1 MLLEYS
7 IYLTED
13 SCRIMPWISLCS
25 FVYSSGLTP
34 VSYSI
39 QMSKFLAQLSF
50 RIMRDGNLSSVKF
63 RIKDKMRLQNLS
75 NSQYGAL
82 VYLQRSILGMRKE
95 IFSESFHFRISCCL
109 PPGEMKRW
117 AISEFGIVE
126 QKWSFRQN
134 MERQPEPTL
143 SVSVFSF
150 TPGLQQAAPTWQFWR
165 KQVVSGNT
173 NSSNLNKA
181 LASNTCTALESVVC
195 VALVKSDPASSK
207 AAALSLRNV
216 AVWKRSQGSQR
227 TGIDRGFWW
236 LGGDLSPL
244 VRRR

>member
-7 IYLTED
+7 IYLSED

-95 IFSESFHFRISCCL
+95 IFSESFHFRISSCL
-109 PPGEMKRW
+109 P
-117 AISEFGIVE
+117 V
-126 QKWSFRQN
+126 KWSG
-134 MERQPEPTL
+134 EPCQSLGLSNKNGVLDKIWKDSLNQL
-143 SVSVFSF
+143 SVSPFFLLPQACSRLHP
-150 TPGLQQAAPTWQFWR
+150 PGSCEESRWCLETQTLQIWTRPWPPT
-165 KQVVSGNT
+165 
-173 NSSNLNKA
+173 LA
-181 LASNTCTALESVVC
+181 LH
-195 VALVKSDPASSK
+195 
-207 AAALSLRNV
+207 
-216 AVWKRSQGSQR
+216 
-227 TGIDRGFWW
+227 
-236 LGGDLSPL
+236 
-244 VRRR
+244 

>member
-1 MLLEYS
+1 MSRSQEQHPNSNSLGIRLMLLEYS
-7 IYLTED
+7 IYLSED

-95 IFSESFHFRISCCL
+95 IFSESFHFRISSCL
-109 PPGEMKRW
+109 P
-117 AISEFGIVE
+117 V
-126 QKWSFRQN
+126 KWSGEPCHVRVWDCWTK
-134 MERQPEPTL
+134 ME
-143 SVSVFSF
+143 F
-150 TPGLQQAAPTWQFWR
+150 
-165 KQVVSGNT
+165 
-173 NSSNLNKA
+173 
-181 LASNTCTALESVVC
+181 
-195 VALVKSDPASSK
+195 
-207 AAALSLRNV
+207 
-216 AVWKRSQGSQR
+216 
-227 TGIDRGFWW
+227 
-236 LGGDLSPL
+236 
-244 VRRR
+244 

>member
-13 SCRIMPWISLCS
+13 SCRIMSWNLLCS
-25 FVYSSGLTP
+25 IVYSSGLTP

-39 QMSKFLAQLSF
+39 KMSKFLAQLSF

-95 IFSESFHFRISCCL
+95 IFSESFHFRISSCL
-109 PPGEMKRW
+109 PVKWSGEPCQSLGLSK
-117 AISEFGIVE
+117 
-126 QKWSFRQN
+126 KWSFRQN
-134 MERQPEPTL
+134 MERQPGSTL
-143 SVSVFSF
+143 SVSVFF
-150 TPGLQQAAPTWQFWR
+150 TPGLQQAAPTWQLWR

-216 AVWKRSQGSQR
+216 AVWKRSQGAQR
-227 TGIDRGFWW
+227 TGIDRGFWC
-236 LGGDLSPL
+236 LVGGDLSPL